1 MSKLKLMKLLM
12 LLGLLSGS
20 AYGQDPS
27 FSQFFSSPLN
37 INPALTGMINSD
49 WRGIANIRVEWID
62 PASPYNTSTAS
73 FDGKILQDKISES
86 SIFGLG
92 GMIMYDEG
100 MTGTLKSTYA
110 SLDAAYNIK
119 IAEQGG
125 DHRLGIGVGLTYG
138 HKQVDYSQ
146 LTFAQQFTGYGFD
159 TNLPTGEAAFSNM
172 NSYFS
177 ASAGLLYSYV
187 SRYSGF
193 DFGAAAF
200 HLNKPK
206 QTVMSDPNQYLA
218 PRYVIHG
225 NYQNYLYDKLEIFA
239 NGIYQTQSKANYFS
253 VGGGLGYFLTEE
265 GDENRVIANAGVWY
279 WSNNAIVPYIGL
291 TYNQLQL
298 GLSYDITTSKLASA
312 ARRPQTFEISIT
324 IRGGETPDTAVP
336 SPWK

>member
-1 MSKLKLMKLLM
+1 MM
-12 LLGLLSGS
+12 LLALTAGS
-20 AYGQDPS
+20 VYGQDPS

-49 WRGIANIRVEWID
+49 WRGIANVRVEWVE

-73 FDGKILQDKISES
+73 FDGKILQDKLPEN

-146 LTFAQQFTGYGFD
+146 LNFAQQFTGYGFD
-159 TNLPTGEAAFSNM
+159 VNLPTGEAAFSNM
-172 NSYFS
+172 KSYFS
-177 ASAGLLYSYV
+177 ASAGLLYSYS

-193 DFGAAAF
+193 DLGAAAF

-225 NYQNYLYDKLEIFA
+225 NYQNYLYGRLELFA
-239 NGIYQTQSKANYFS
+239 NAIYQTQAKANYFS

-265 GDENRVIANAGVWY
+265 GEDNKIIVNSGLWY
-279 WSNNAIVPYIGL
+279 WSNNAIIPYIGL

-298 GLSYDITTSKLASA
+298 GLSYDITTSKLSSA
-312 ARRPQTFEISIT
+312 ERRPQTFEISIT
-324 IRGGETPDTAVP
+324 FRGGDTPDNVIP